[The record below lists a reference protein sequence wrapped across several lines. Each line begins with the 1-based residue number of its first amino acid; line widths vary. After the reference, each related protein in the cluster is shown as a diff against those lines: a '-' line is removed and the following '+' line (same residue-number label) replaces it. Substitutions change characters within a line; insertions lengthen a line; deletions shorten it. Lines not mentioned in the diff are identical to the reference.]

1 MKTGTGLSPQLRALL
16 QGYAGPAYVLDQ
28 EGRCLLA
35 NGRMLEIYGL
45 QAGDM
50 EGRRREEF
58 MPADQARAH
67 RDNELR
73 VTQAARPVDLEETL
87 GARSGQRRLFRSRK
101 IPLRDPEERIFAV
114 ATLCTDLSGE
124 HQALEAV
131 RRLSQEL
138 LQVQE
143 TERAALSR
151 ELHDELGQG
160 LTALKFKLASLR
172 RQAQGPG
179 EPALGQAMDMV
190 DALVDQVRGLAR
202 RLHPAVLDD
211 LGLAAAV
218 RWLLGSYQGEAGQG
232 GLQVSL
238 TENLGDERLSP
249 ELELACF
256 RVVQESLCN
265 IRRHAGAS
273 HGVVLLFRSADR
285 LHVVIED
292 DGRGFDLADFRHDGP
307 GFPGGLGLRGIR
319 ERVAALGGELGLRSD
334 PGLGTQVRVVFPA
347 GAALT

>member
-1 MKTGTGLSPQLRALL
+1 MKAASDLSAQLRALL
-16 QGYAGPAYVLDQ
+16 QGCAGPAYVLDQ

-45 QAGDM
+45 QAGEM

-58 MPADQARAH
+58 MPADLARVH
-67 RDNELR
+67 RDNDLR
-73 VTQAARPVDLEETL
+73 VTRAAQPVDMEETL
-87 GARSGQRRLFRSRK
+87 WTRCGQRRLFRSRK
-101 IPLRDPEERIFAV
+101 IPLRDQEERIFAV
-114 ATLCTDLSGE
+114 ATLCADITGE
-124 HQALEAV
+124 QQALEAV

-172 RQAQGPG
+172 RQVPG
-179 EPALGQAMDMV
+179 SGEASLGQAMEMV

-218 RWLLGSYQGEAGQG
+218 RWLLGGYQDEAGQG

-256 RVVQESLCN
+256 RVIQESLCN
-265 IRRHAGAS
+265 IRRHAVAS
-273 HGVVLLFRSADR
+273 HGVVLLFRNAER
-285 LHVVIED
+285 LHLVIED
-292 DGRGFDLADFRHDGP
+292 DGHGFDLDDFRRDGP

-319 ERVAALGGELGLRSD
+319 ERVAALGGELGLRST

-347 GAALT
+347 GATRT